1 MFFNKDGDKPK
12 GKSKRGFVFTVIFI
26 LIYFLLITSIA
37 PKKYNLTEGD
47 IANVD
52 IKAPRDTVDEKA
64 TEEKISEALAK
75 VEEQYT
81 LKAEVKIEAQEN
93 IKKLFTKISNIN
105 STITDE
111 KEKLTEAKKIE
122 GFSLN
127 EDELKIIL
135 ALSSEEISEI
145 QANMIKIMDLVYAN
159 NITEGNADNIASANR
174 IVSDEL
180 NKKAISRELEGVL
193 VKVATSQIKP
203 NLFVDTEKT
212 EEKRKEAE
220 KSVQKEII
228 KQNQTIVKE
237 GEPITARQLQIL
249 EDLGL
254 LNNGLGKTYLYTYL
268 ILGLFVAVVL
278 AMQYSYLLRDKK
290 EYYYNTRMLIMI
302 SVINLI
308 SLLLA
313 RGLTAISPFLIPLA
327 CGPIMLTLLL
337 DYKTSLVINSLN
349 ILLVSVVVGFSPHII
364 ILSIVNVI
372 IGSTALKKLQQRT
385 DILYSIIYIAVVSS
399 IVTLA
404 TGMLVSNN
412 LAGIFIDAGFVI
424 LGSILSGVLAV
435 GFLPFFEST
444 FDIVTNIKLLEMSN
458 PNHPLMR
465 RLLMEAPG
473 TYHHS
478 VMVANLA
485 EVAAEEVGGNPVV
498 ARIGA
503 YYHDIGKI
511 KRPYFFGENQMGRE
525 NPHNKITPN
534 LSTLIIISHVKDG
547 IELAKEY
554 KVPKI
559 LQDMIEQHHGT
570 TLVKYFYYTMKNS
583 AEKPEDVKEEDFRY
597 PGPKPSSKEA
607 GILMLADSV
616 EAAVRSI
623 NEPTKGKIEEM
634 VNNIIK
640 DKLHSDQLVNCD
652 LTLRDLE
659 KIRKSFLKSLNG
671 IYHHRIE
678 YPTEKVN
685 KNREGQ

>member
-1 MFFNKDGDKPK
+1 MFLNKDGYKES
-12 GKSKRGFVFTVIFI
+12 GKAKRGFVFTVIFA
-26 LIYFLLITSIA
+26 LIYLVLVTSIA

-52 IKAPRDTVDEKA
+52 IKAPRDTIDERA
-64 TEEKISEALAK
+64 TKEKENAALNK
-75 VEEQYT
+75 VENQYT
-81 LKAEVKIEAQEN
+81 VDPDVKVEAKEN
-93 IKKLFTKISNIN
+93 IKKLFNRIGTIN
-105 STITDE
+105 TTITDE
-111 KEKLTEAKKIE
+111 NERLDEAKKIE
-122 GFSLN
+122 GFSLS

-135 ALSSEEISEI
+135 DLSKEDIYEVKDSL
-145 QANMIKIMDLVYAN
+145 IKIMDLVYAN
-159 NITEGNADNIASANR
+159 DIEEDNSEQIENADR
-174 IVSDEL
+174 IVSYEL

-193 VKVATSQIKP
+193 LNIATSQIKP
-203 NLFVDTEKT
+203 NSFIDQEKT
-212 EEKRKEAE
+212 DEKKKEAL
-220 KSVQKEII
+220 KGVQKEII

-237 GEPITARQLQIL
+237 GEPITARQIEIL
-249 EDLGL
+249 RELGL
-254 LNNGLGKTYLYTYL
+254 LDEGFGRTYLYTYL
-268 ILGLFVAVVL
+268 ILGIFVAVILV
-278 AMQYSYLLRDKK
+278 MQYSYLLKDKK
-290 EYYYNTRMLIMI
+290 EYYYNTKMIIMI
-302 SVINLI
+302 SAINLI
-308 SLLLA
+308 SILFA
-313 RGLTAISPFLIPLA
+313 RGLSIISPFLIPLA
-327 CGPIMLTLLL
+327 CGPIMITLLL
-337 DYKTSLVINSLN
+337 DYKTSLVISSLN
-349 ILLVSVVVGFSPHII
+349 ILLISVVVGFSPHII

-372 IGSTALKKLQQRT
+372 IGSTALKKLQQRN
-385 DILYSIIYIAVVSS
+385 DILYSIIYIAIVSV
-399 IVTLA
+399 IVTLT

-412 LAGIFIDAGFVI
+412 LTGIFIDAGFVV
-424 LGSILSGVLAV
+424 LGSLLSGIFAV
-435 GFLPFFEST
+435 GILPFFEST

-458 PNHPLMR
+458 PNHPLMK

-511 KRPYFFGENQMGRE
+511 KRPYFFGENQMGKE
-525 NPHNKITPN
+525 NPHDKITPN
-534 LSTLIIISHVKDG
+534 LSTLIITSHVKDG

-583 AEKPEDVKEEDFRY
+583 AEKPEDIKEEDFRY
-597 PGPKPSSKEA
+597 PGPKPNSKEA

-659 KIRKSFLKSLNG
+659 KIRKCFLKSLNG

-685 KNREGQ
+685 KK

>member
-12 GKSKRGFVFTVIFI
+12 GKSKRGFVFTVIFV

-81 LKAEVKIEAQEN
+81 LKAEVKVEAQEN

-135 ALSSEEISEI
+135 ALSTEEISEI

-313 RGLTAISPFLIPLA
+313 RGLTVISPFLIPLA

-412 LAGIFIDAGFVI
+412 LAGIFIDTGFVI
-424 LGSILSGVLAV
+424 LGALLSGVLAV

-534 LSTLIIISHVKDG
+534 LSTLIIVSHVKDG

-583 AEKPEDVKEEDFRY
+583 AEKPEDIKEEDFRY
-597 PGPKPSSKEA
+597 PGPKPTSKEA

-640 DKLHSDQLVNCD
+640 DKLHSDQLVDCD

-685 KNREGQ
+685 KK

>member
-1 MFFNKDGDKPK
+1 MFFNGNGYKPK
-12 GKSKRGFVFTVIFI
+12 DRSKRMFIFTIVFV
-26 LIYFLLITSIA
+26 LIYILLITAIA

-47 IANVD
+47 IANAD
-52 IKAPRDTVDEKA
+52 IKAPRDTVDERA
-64 TEEKISEALAK
+64 TKEKEEEILEK
-75 VEEQYT
+75 VDKQYT
-81 LKAEVKIEAQEN
+81 VKGEVKLSAEEN
-93 IKKLFTKISNIN
+93 ITKLFNKISNIN
-105 STITDE
+105 ATITDE
-111 KEKLTEAKKIE
+111 KEKIAAAKKIE
-122 GFSLN
+122 GFNLTEN
-127 EDELKIIL
+127 EFKIIL
-135 ALSSEEISEI
+135 SLTKEEIAQFEQSLLG
-145 QANMIKIMDLVYAN
+145 IMKLVYVN
-159 NITEGNADNIASANR
+159 NIQENNIENIQNSHG
-174 IVSDEL
+174 IVSYEL
-180 NKKAISRELEGVL
+180 SKKDISRELEL
-193 VKVATSQIKP
+193 ALSNIAFSQIKP
-203 NLFVDTEKT
+203 NLFFDKEKT
-212 EEKRKEAE
+212 DEKVKEAQ
-220 KSVQKEII
+220 KNLQKEII
-228 KQNQTIVKE
+228 KKNQTIVKE
-237 GEPITARQLQIL
+237 GEPITSSQIEIL
-249 EDLGL
+249 RELGL
-254 LNNGLGKTYLYTYL
+254 LDKGLGKTYMYTYL
-268 ILGLFVAVVL
+268 ILAVFVAMVL
-278 AMQYSYLLRDKK
+278 GMQYSYLSKDKK
-290 EYYYNTRMLIMI
+290 EIYNNIKMIIMI

-313 RGLTAISPFLIPLA
+313 RGLNIISPFLIPLA
-327 CGPIMLTLLL
+327 CGPILLTLLL

-372 IGSTALKKLQQRT
+372 IGSTTLRKLQQRN
-385 DILYSIIYIAVVSS
+385 DILYSTIYIAGVSAL
-399 IVTLA
+399 VTLS
-404 TGMLVSNN
+404 TGMLLSNN
-412 LAGIFIDAGFVI
+412 LTGIFIDTGFVI
-424 LGSILSGVLAV
+424 LGSIMSGVLAV
-435 GFLPFFEST
+435 GFLPFLEST

-458 PNHPLMR
+458 PNHPLMK

-485 EVAAEEVGGNPVV
+485 EVATEEVGGNPVI

-511 KRPYFFGENQMGRE
+511 KRPYFFGENQMGKE

-554 KVPKI
+554 KVPKVI
-559 LQDMIEQHHGT
+559 QDIIEQHHGT

-583 AEKPEDVKEEDFRY
+583 AEKPEDIKEEDFRY
-597 PGPKPSSKEA
+597 PGPTPCSKEA

-659 KIRKSFLKSLNG
+659 KIRKCFLKVLNG
-671 IYHHRIE
+671 IYHKRIE
-678 YPTEKVN
+678 YPTEKV
-685 KNREGQ
+685 RS

>member
-1 MFFNKDGDKPK
+1 MFFNGNGYKPK
-12 GKSKRGFVFTVIFI
+12 DRSKRMFIFTVVFV
-26 LIYFLLITSIA
+26 LIYFLLITAIA

-47 IANVD
+47 IANAD
-52 IKAPRDTVDEKA
+52 IKAPRDTVDERA
-64 TEEKISEALAK
+64 TKEKEEEILEK
-75 VEEQYT
+75 VDKQYT
-81 LKAEVKIEAQEN
+81 VKGEVKLSAEEN
-93 IKKLFTKISNIN
+93 ITKLFNKISNIN
-105 STITDE
+105 ATIADE
-111 KEKLTEAKKIE
+111 KEKIAAAKKIE
-122 GFSLN
+122 GFNLTEN
-127 EDELKIIL
+127 ELKIIL
-135 ALSSEEISEI
+135 SLTKEEIAQFEQSLLG
-145 QANMIKIMDLVYAN
+145 IMKLVYVN
-159 NITEGNADNIASANR
+159 NIQENNIENIQNSHG
-174 IVSDEL
+174 IVSYEL
-180 NKKAISRELEGVL
+180 NKKDISRELEL
-193 VKVATSQIKP
+193 ALSNIAFSQIKP
-203 NLFVDTEKT
+203 NLFFDKEKT
-212 EEKRKEAE
+212 DEKVKEAQ
-220 KSVQKEII
+220 KNLQKEII
-228 KQNQTIVKE
+228 KKNQTIVKE
-237 GEPITARQLQIL
+237 GEPITSSQIEIL
-249 EDLGL
+249 RELGL
-254 LNNGLGKTYLYTYL
+254 LDKGLGKTYMYTYL
-268 ILGLFVAVVL
+268 ILAVFVAMVL
-278 AMQYSYLLRDKK
+278 GMQYSYLSKDKK
-290 EYYYNTRMLIMI
+290 EIYNNIRMIIMI

-313 RGLTAISPFLIPLA
+313 RGLNIISPFLIPLA
-327 CGPIMLTLLL
+327 CGPILLTLLL

-372 IGSTALKKLQQRT
+372 IGSTMLRKLQQRN
-385 DILYSIIYIAVVSS
+385 DILYSTIYIAGVSAL
-399 IVTLA
+399 VTLS
-404 TGMLVSNN
+404 TGMLLSNN
-412 LAGIFIDAGFVI
+412 LTGIFIDTGFVI
-424 LGSILSGVLAV
+424 LGSIMSGVLAV
-435 GFLPFFEST
+435 GFLPFLEST

-458 PNHPLMR
+458 PNHPLMK

-485 EVAAEEVGGNPVV
+485 EVATEEVGGNPVI

-511 KRPYFFGENQMGRE
+511 KRPYFFGENQMGKE

-554 KVPKI
+554 KVPKVI
-559 LQDMIEQHHGT
+559 QDIIEQHHGT

-583 AEKPEDVKEEDFRY
+583 AEKPEDIKEEDFRY
-597 PGPKPSSKEA
+597 PGPTPCSKEA

-659 KIRKSFLKSLNG
+659 KIRKCFLKVLNG
-671 IYHHRIE
+671 IYHKRIE
-678 YPTEKVN
+678 YPTEKV
-685 KNREGQ
+685 RS

>member
-1 MFFNKDGDKPK
+1 MFFNKESSKPK
-12 GKSKRGFVFTVIFI
+12 DKSKRMFVFTVIFM
-26 LIYFLLITSIA
+26 LVYFLLITSIA

-47 IANVD
+47 IAKVD
-52 IKAPRDTVDEKA
+52 IKAPRDTIDERA
-64 TEEKISEALAK
+64 TKENESAALEK
-75 VEEQYT
+75 VEKQYT
-81 LKAEVKIEAQEN
+81 TNTEIKDIAQNN
-93 IKKLFTKISNIN
+93 IVKLFTKIISVN

-111 KEKLTEAKKIE
+111 KEKLVAAKKIE
-122 GFSLN
+122 GFNLSDEEFKILLSLSKEELTETQ
-127 EDELKIIL
+127 EDLIR
-135 ALSSEEISEI
+135 
-145 QANMIKIMDLVYAN
+145 IMDLVYAN
-159 NITEGNADNIASANR
+159 NIEENNIEHIENANR
-174 IVSDEL
+174 IVSYEL
-180 NKKAISRELEGVL
+180 SKKTITREFEVL
-193 VKVATSQIKP
+193 LNNIATNEIKP
-203 NLFVDTEKT
+203 NSFFDKEKT
-212 EEKRKEAE
+212 EEKLKEAQ

-228 KQNQTIVKE
+228 KKNQTIVKE
-237 GEPITARQLQIL
+237 GEPITARQIEIL
-249 EDLGL
+249 RELGL
-254 LNNGLGKTYLYTYL
+254 LDKGVGKTYFYTYL
-268 ILGLFVAVVL
+268 ILAIFVAVVL
-278 AMQYSYLLRDKK
+278 GMQCSYLAKDKK
-290 EYYYNTRMLIMI
+290 EYYNNTKMIIMI

-313 RGLTAISPFLIPLA
+313 RGMTIISPFLIPLA
-327 CGPIMLTLLL
+327 CGPIMVTLLL

-349 ILLVSVVVGFSPHII
+349 ILLISVVVGFSPHII
-364 ILSIVNVI
+364 ILCIVNVI
-372 IGSTALKKLQQRT
+372 IGSTALKKLQQRN
-385 DILYSIIYIAVVSS
+385 DILYSTLYIGAVSS

-404 TGMLVSNN
+404 TSMLVSNN
-412 LAGIFIDAGFVI
+412 LTGIFLDTGLVM
-424 LGSILSGVLAV
+424 LGSLMSGVLAV

-458 PNHPLMR
+458 PNHPLMK

-547 IELAKEY
+547 LELAREY
-554 KVPKI
+554 KVPKVI
-559 LQDMIEQHHGT
+559 QDIIEQHHGT

-583 AEKPEDVKEEDFRY
+583 AEKPEEIKEEDFMY
-597 PGPKPSSKEA
+597 PGPTPCSKEA

-640 DKLHSDQLVNCD
+640 DKLNADQLVNCD

-659 KIRKSFLKSLNG
+659 KIRKCFLTVLNG

-678 YPTEKVN
+678 YPTEKVRN
-685 KNREGQ
+685 

>member
-1 MFFNKDGDKPK
+1 MFFNENGYKPK
-12 GKSKRGFVFTVIFI
+12 DRSKRMFVFTVVFV
-26 LIYFLLITSIA
+26 LIYFLLITAIA

-47 IANVD
+47 IANAD
-52 IKAPRDTVDEKA
+52 IKAPRDTVDERA
-64 TEEKISEALAK
+64 TKEKEEEILEK
-75 VEEQYT
+75 VDKQYT
-81 LKAEVKIEAQEN
+81 VKGEVKLSADEN
-93 IKKLFTKISNIN
+93 ITKLFNKISNIN
-105 STITDE
+105 ATITDE
-111 KEKLTEAKKIE
+111 KEKIAAAKKIE
-122 GFSLN
+122 GFNLTEN
-127 EDELKIIL
+127 ELKIIL
-135 ALSSEEISEI
+135 SLTKEEIAQFEQSLLG
-145 QANMIKIMDLVYAN
+145 IMKLVYVN
-159 NITEGNADNIASANR
+159 NIQENNIENIQNSHG
-174 IVSDEL
+174 IVSYEL
-180 NKKAISRELEGVL
+180 SKKDISRELEL
-193 VKVATSQIKP
+193 ALSNIAFSQIKP
-203 NLFVDTEKT
+203 NLFFDKEKT
-212 EEKRKEAE
+212 DEKIKEAQ
-220 KSVQKEII
+220 KNIQKEII
-228 KQNQTIVKE
+228 KKNQTIVKE
-237 GEPITARQLQIL
+237 GEPITSSQIEIL
-249 EDLGL
+249 RELGVL
-254 LNNGLGKTYLYTYL
+254 DKGLGKTYMYTYL
-268 ILGLFVAVVL
+268 ILAVFVAMVL
-278 AMQYSYLLRDKK
+278 GMQYSYLSKDKK
-290 EYYYNTRMLIMI
+290 EIYNNTRMIIMI

-313 RGLTAISPFLIPLA
+313 RGLNIISPFLIPLA
-327 CGPIMLTLLL
+327 CGPILLTLLL

-372 IGSTALKKLQQRT
+372 IGSTMLRKLQQRN
-385 DILYSIIYIAVVSS
+385 DILYSTIYIAGVSAL
-399 IVTLA
+399 VTLS
-404 TGMLVSNN
+404 TGMLLSNN
-412 LAGIFIDAGFVI
+412 LTGIFIDTGFVI
-424 LGSILSGVLAV
+424 LGSIMSGVLAV
-435 GFLPFFEST
+435 GFLPFLEST

-458 PNHPLMR
+458 PNHPLMK

-485 EVAAEEVGGNPVV
+485 EVAAEEVGGNPVI

-511 KRPYFFGENQMGRE
+511 KRPYFFGENQMGKE

-554 KVPKI
+554 KVPKVI
-559 LQDMIEQHHGT
+559 QDIIEQHHGT

-583 AEKPEDVKEEDFRY
+583 AEKPEDIKEEDFRY
-597 PGPKPSSKEA
+597 PGPTPCSKEA

-659 KIRKSFLKSLNG
+659 KIRKCFLKVLNG
-671 IYHHRIE
+671 IYHKRIE
-678 YPTEKVN
+678 YPTEKV
-685 KNREGQ
+685 RS

>member
-1 MFFNKDGDKPK
+1 MFFNGNGYKPK
-12 GKSKRGFVFTVIFI
+12 DRSKRMFIFTVVFV
-26 LIYFLLITSIA
+26 LIYFLLITAIA

-47 IANVD
+47 IANAD
-52 IKAPRDTVDEKA
+52 IKAPRDTVDERA
-64 TEEKISEALAK
+64 TKEKEEEILEK
-75 VEEQYT
+75 VDKQYT
-81 LKAEVKIEAQEN
+81 VKGEVKLSAEEN
-93 IKKLFTKISNIN
+93 ITKLFNKISNIN
-105 STITDE
+105 ATITDE
-111 KEKLTEAKKIE
+111 KEKIAAAKKIE
-122 GFSLN
+122 GFNLTEN
-127 EDELKIIL
+127 EFKIIL
-135 ALSSEEISEI
+135 SLTKEEIAQFEQSLLG
-145 QANMIKIMDLVYAN
+145 IMKLVYVN
-159 NITEGNADNIASANR
+159 NIQENNIENIQNSHG
-174 IVSDEL
+174 IVSYEL
-180 NKKAISRELEGVL
+180 SKKDISRELEL
-193 VKVATSQIKP
+193 ALSNIAFSQIKP
-203 NLFVDTEKT
+203 NLFFDKEKT
-212 EEKRKEAE
+212 DEKVKEAQ
-220 KSVQKEII
+220 KNLQKEII
-228 KQNQTIVKE
+228 KKNQTIVKE
-237 GEPITARQLQIL
+237 GEPITSSQIEIL
-249 EDLGL
+249 RELGL
-254 LNNGLGKTYLYTYL
+254 LDKGLGKTYMYTYL
-268 ILGLFVAVVL
+268 ILAVFVAMVL
-278 AMQYSYLLRDKK
+278 GMQYSYLAKDK
-290 EYYYNTRMLIMI
+290 EEIYHNTRMIIMI

-313 RGLTAISPFLIPLA
+313 RGLNIISPFLIPLA
-327 CGPIMLTLLL
+327 CGPILLTLLL

-372 IGSTALKKLQQRT
+372 IGSTTLRKLQQRN
-385 DILYSIIYIAVVSS
+385 DILYSTIYIAGVSAL
-399 IVTLA
+399 VTLS
-404 TGMLVSNN
+404 TGMLLSNN
-412 LAGIFIDAGFVI
+412 LTGIFIDTGFVI
-424 LGSILSGVLAV
+424 LGSIMSGVLAV
-435 GFLPFFEST
+435 GFLPFLEST

-458 PNHPLMR
+458 PNHPLMK

-485 EVAAEEVGGNPVV
+485 EVATEEVGGNPVI

-511 KRPYFFGENQMGRE
+511 KRPYFFGENQMGKE

-554 KVPKI
+554 KVPKVI
-559 LQDMIEQHHGT
+559 QDIIEQHHGT

-583 AEKPEDVKEEDFRY
+583 AEKPEDIKEEDFRY
-597 PGPKPSSKEA
+597 PGPTPCSKEA

-659 KIRKSFLKSLNG
+659 KIRKCFLKVLNG
-671 IYHHRIE
+671 IYHKRIE
-678 YPTEKVN
+678 YPTEKV
-685 KNREGQ
+685 RS

>member
-290 EYYYNTRMLIMI
+290 E
-302 SVINLI
+302 
-308 SLLLA
+308 
-313 RGLTAISPFLIPLA
+313 
-327 CGPIMLTLLL
+327 
-337 DYKTSLVINSLN
+337 
-349 ILLVSVVVGFSPHII
+349 
-364 ILSIVNVI
+364 
-372 IGSTALKKLQQRT
+372 
-385 DILYSIIYIAVVSS
+385 
-399 IVTLA
+399 
-404 TGMLVSNN
+404 
-412 LAGIFIDAGFVI
+412 
-424 LGSILSGVLAV
+424 
-435 GFLPFFEST
+435 
-444 FDIVTNIKLLEMSN
+444 
-458 PNHPLMR
+458 
-465 RLLMEAPG
+465 
-473 TYHHS
+473 
-478 VMVANLA
+478 
-485 EVAAEEVGGNPVV
+485 
-498 ARIGA
+498 
-503 YYHDIGKI
+503 
-511 KRPYFFGENQMGRE
+511 
-525 NPHNKITPN
+525 
-534 LSTLIIISHVKDG
+534 
-547 IELAKEY
+547 
-554 KVPKI
+554 
-559 LQDMIEQHHGT
+559 
-570 TLVKYFYYTMKNS
+570 
-583 AEKPEDVKEEDFRY
+583 
-597 PGPKPSSKEA
+597 
-607 GILMLADSV
+607 
-616 EAAVRSI
+616 
-623 NEPTKGKIEEM
+623 
-634 VNNIIK
+634 
-640 DKLHSDQLVNCD
+640 
-652 LTLRDLE
+652 
-659 KIRKSFLKSLNG
+659 
-671 IYHHRIE
+671 
-678 YPTEKVN
+678 
-685 KNREGQ
+685 